1 MKREY
6 HPHKPDTSE
15 EEVNFDLVRMK
26 KAVEEGQ
33 RFVMPEGMKRENF
46 RDWMRENND
55 KCQTR

>member
-6 HPHKPDTSE
+6 HPHKPNASE
-15 EEVNFDLVRMK
+15 EEVNFDLLRMK
-26 KAVEEGQ
+26 RAVEEGQ

-46 RDWMRENND
+46 REWMLENKN